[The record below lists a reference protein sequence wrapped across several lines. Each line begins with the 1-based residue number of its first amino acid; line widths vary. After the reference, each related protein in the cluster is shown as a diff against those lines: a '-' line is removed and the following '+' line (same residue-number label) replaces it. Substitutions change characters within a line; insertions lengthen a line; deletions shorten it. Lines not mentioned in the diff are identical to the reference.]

1 MSSKTEYYDV
11 IRKPIVTEKATLA
24 SEAGAVVFEVSM
36 DSNKPLIKEAV
47 EALFNVKVKA
57 VNTTVVK
64 GKTKR
69 FKGQLGRRKNTKKAY
84 VMLEEGNT
92 IDVSTG
98 L

>member
-11 IRKPIVTEKATLA
+11 IRKPIVTEKATIA

>member
-11 IRKPIVTEKATLA
+11 IRKPIVTEKATMA

-64 GKTKR
+64 
-69 FKGQLGRRKNTKKAY
+69 
-84 VMLEEGNT
+84 V
-92 IDVSTG
+92 
-98 L
+98 

>member
-11 IRKPIVTEKATLA
+11 IRKPIVTEKATMA

-84 VMLEEGNT
+84 VMMEEGNT

>member
-11 IRKPIVTEKATLA
+11 IRKPIVTEKATMA

-57 VNTTVVK
+57 VNTAVVK